1 MDTKE
6 LSQFRKRIGSALLE
20 MEGVTTTMRS
30 DLLQVAE
37 DQPAALRDEID
48 HAQVAADLSTRLEI
62 NDRNLLT
69 MAALKNALI
78 RIARGTFGLCES
90 CEEDI
95 DPRRLEAHP
104 SARLCMKCQAR
115 EEGTLTAL
123 IHPAASYRAP
133 PILGALGNVGNSFEP
148 GIA

>member
-1 MDTKE
+1 MTTKE
-6 LSQFRKRIGSALLE
+6 LAQFRERIGSALLE
-20 MEGVTTTMRS
+20 MEGRTTTMRN

-69 MAALKNALI
+69 MAALKNALA
-78 RIARGTFGLCES
+78 RIVRGTFGLCES

-95 DPRRLEAHP
+95 DPRRIEAHP
-104 SARLCMKCQAR
+104 TARLCMSCQAR
-115 EEGTLTAL
+115 KEGAATAL
-123 IHPAASYRAP
+123 VHPAVSYRAP
-133 PILGALGNVGNSFEP
+133 SIFGALGNIGNSFEP
-148 GIA
+148 GVA